1 MIAVVHLTAKGAATK
16 DLYCKV
22 SIVAFGRR
30 LIRML
35 NLIPSRMPVPND
47 ETEKHKEPIDYKSVF
62 LEKRAAV
69 VKRQTYISAALFT
82 KITEIT
88 AVIANDIT
96 LPTFLDNVLEHHL
109 ETYKD
114 EINEL
119 YEIKTKKPL

>member
-1 MIAVVHLTAKGAATK
+1 MIAIVHLTAKGAATK
-16 DLYCKV
+16 DLFCKV
-22 SIVAFGRR
+22 KIVAFGKR
-30 LIRML
+30 LLRKW
-35 NLIPSRMPVPND
+35 NLIPSQMPVTND
-47 ETEKHKEPIDYKSVF
+47 ETGRHKESINYKGVF
-62 LEKRAAV
+62 LGKRAAV

-88 AVIANDIT
+88 AVIANNIT